1 MCCKLVWISYIF
13 KYFVGSRSLCY
24 KKVIFNYFVEDVGN
38 VVIIILIRIEIIK
51 EIVEGNN

>member
-1 MCCKLVWISYIF
+1 MCCKLVWISF